1 MLGNLTGRPPYPGR
15 VCHCLRSR
23 HPPSREPLRAHRP
36 VAPCASGSA
45 RSGHGP
51 WRDRVEH
58 GGRVHT
64 TPQRSPLGPLGPA
77 PLAPPAP
84 GPRPLARPQDKHVL
98 QQYLVPEKA
107 PGTHG
112 FPLRTSAV
120 GRGGEAGR
128 SEAGTVAPT
137 CASKGPGR
145 RASWCCPAPAWWAE
159 QVEAAG
165 GAGGAAGARRRRTC
179 RHITLA
185 GRLGQG
191 GAEQVCQRGAL

>member
-15 VCHCLRSR
+15 VCHGLRSR
-23 HPPSREPLRAHRP
+23 HPPSQEPLRAHRP
-36 VAPCASGSA
+36 VDPCASGSA
-45 RSGHGP
+45 CSGHGRGGREWEP
-51 WRDRVEH
+51 

-64 TPQRSPLGPLGPA
+64 TPQRSPLGPLRPA
-77 PLAPPAP
+77 PPGAPSPGTSAPCSSPGQACSPAIP
-84 GPRPLARPQDKHVL
+84 G
-98 QQYLVPEKA
+98 PEKA

-112 FPLRTSAV
+112 FPFRTSAV
-120 GRGGEAGR
+120 GRGGEAGSRGGHRGAQMCFQR
-128 SEAGTVAPT
+128 SWETGLLVR
-137 CASKGPGR
+137 PGAR
-145 RASWCCPAPAWWAE
+145 WVGG

-179 RHITLA
+179 QHITLA